1 MGMMPLFRALS
12 RKIAY
17 LLAALYNGCPVPRLA
32 TPQNWKLS
40 PREKG
45 VCLRVKEARNLA
57 GVSQEELASLIGIP
71 RDRLST
77 YEKGR
82 SPIKFDLGLRICR
95 ELIVSEEWLSTGANR
110 IMEKEAREQL
120 PQSRTGLEK
129 LSWIFQR
136 QCYDLLSEPVTLGI
150 PPGTLLSDAFENY
163 LMPTYAS
170 LADRFFFVP
179 RIIFVDERKE
189 PELAARFIG
198 VVFQRSMRLLDHEA
212 MRAGADPWPVQRNFT
227 RAIFSFCFKAYRE
240 FAQLGFDLGG
250 FQAFVGAVE
259 QLQKVPPKKSST
271 AAKVA

>member
-1 MGMMPLFRALS
+1 M
-12 RKIAY
+12 
-17 LLAALYNGCPVPRLA
+17 PRLA

-40 PREKG
+40 AREKG

-57 GVSQEELASLIGIP
+57 GVSQEQLASLVGIP

-95 ELIVSEEWLSTGANR
+95 ELIVSEEWLATGATR
-110 IMEKEAREQL
+110 LMEKAAREHL
-120 PQSRTGLEK
+120 PGSRVGIEK

-136 QCYDLLSEPVTLGI
+136 QCYDLLSEPVTIGI
-150 PPGTLLSDAFENY
+150 PPGTLFSDAFENH
-163 LMPTYAS
+163 LMPTYAA

-179 RIIFVDERKE
+179 RIIFVDERQE
-189 PELAARFIG
+189 PELAARFIA

-212 MRAGADPWPVQRNFT
+212 KQAGADPWPVQRNFT

-240 FAQLGFDLGG
+240 FAELGFDLGG

-259 QLQKVPPKKSST
+259 RLKKVPPKKTQT

>member
-1 MGMMPLFRALS
+1 MRCRTES
-12 RKIAY
+12 
-17 LLAALYNGCPVPRLA
+17 VPRLA
-32 TPQNWKLS
+32 SPQNWKLS

-45 VCLRVKEARNLA
+45 ICLRVKEARNLA

-95 ELIVSEEWLSTGANR
+95 QLIVSEEWLATGATR
-110 IMEKEAREQL
+110 IMEAAARRHL
-120 PQSRTGLEK
+120 PGSRTGIEA

-136 QCYDLLSEPVTLGI
+136 QSYDLLSEPVSLGI
-150 PPGTLLSDAFENY
+150 PPGTLFSDAFDNH
-163 LMPTYAS
+163 LATTYAS

-179 RIIFVDERKE
+179 RIVFVDERQE
-189 PELAARFIG
+189 SELAARFIA

-212 MRAGADPWPVQRNFT
+212 RRAGVAPWPVQRNFT

-240 FAQLGFDLGG
+240 FTGLGFDLGS
-250 FQAFVGAVE
+250 FQAFIGAIE
-259 QLQKVPPKKSST
+259 QLQRVPPKKSPATS
-271 AAKVA
+271 KVVA